1 MSDIESVINGLPDGR
16 ALITIEQGRMI
27 SVRIV
32 DDNEHVASLAA
43 LLDIA
48 ELAGYTIVNSGNKPY
63 N

>member
-1 MSDIESVINGLPDGR
+1 MSDIESVAEGLPDGR
-16 ALITIEQGRMI
+16 ALITIEQGKI
-27 SVRIV
+27 VSVRIV

-48 ELAGYTIVNSGNKPY
+48 KLAGCVIVNSGNKPY

>member
-16 ALITIEQGRMI
+16 ALITIEHGKI
-27 SVRIV
+27 VSVRIV

-48 ELAGYTIVNSGNKPY
+48 ELAGYIVNSGNKPY